1 MSWNDFNDAESQY
14 DLIPSGTIAKV
25 RMNIKPGGYDD
36 YSKGWEGGY
45 ATQSEQTGSI
55 YLYCEFVIL
64 EGAFAK
70 RKVWSMIGL
79 ESSTGKPEWGNM
91 GRSFIRAILN
101 SARGISDKDNS
112 PQAQNSRKINSL
124 SELDGIEFLAKIEV
138 KDNANEIRFA
148 VSPDSRDYKAYYGLN
163 SNTNLQPQQP
173 QPQTGFHQQNRN
185 PVQHHQAPL
194 NQTPNNQQRV
204 SHVPT
209 ANKPSW
215 A

>member
-14 DLIPSGTIAKV
+14 DLIPSGTVAKV

-36 YSKGWEGGY
+36 YSKGWDGGY
-45 ATQSEQTGSI
+45 ATQSEQTSSI
-55 YLYCEFVIL
+55 YLSCEFVIL
-64 EGAFAK
+64 EGTFAK
-70 RKVWSMIGL
+70 RKVWSIIGL

-112 PQAQNSRKINSL
+112 PQAQEVRKINSI
-124 SELDGIEFLAKIEV
+124 SELDGIEFLAKIDV

-148 VSPDSRDYKAYYGLN
+148 VSPDSRDYKTYYGLN

-173 QPQTGFHQQNRN
+173 KAVSHQQNRN
-185 PVQHHQAPL
+185 PAPHYQAPL
-194 NQTPNNQQRV
+194 NNQPRATN
-204 SHVPT
+204 VPAT
-209 ANKPSW
+209 NKPSW
-215 A
+215 AQ